1 MKVYNLRVCIIDYGL
16 GNIASI
22 FNAMKNIGADPI
34 VSDEEAIIK
43 NSSHLIL
50 PGVGSFKKG
59 MQELQDRRLDEILN
73 HEVINN
79 KKPILGICLGM
90 QLFATTSY
98 EGGLCKGLNWI
109 EGNVTRINNNLTDLR
124 VPHIGWNN
132 VEVKSSSQL
141 LNNEIDTHCYFV
153 HSYHFNAD
161 NSNDITG
168 KCFYGDDI
176 TAIVEKG
183 NIYGVQ
189 FHPEKSHETG
199 LKILKNFISIN
210 VKN

>member
-1 MKVYNLRVCIIDYGL
+1 MKVYNLRICIIDYGL

-79 KKPILGICLGM
+79 KKPIILDFWAEWCGPCKQIGPILEEISDEYNDKIIVGKMDVDENPETPGKYQIRGIPTML
-90 QLFATTSY
+90 LF
-98 EGGLCKGLNWI
+98 
-109 EGNVTRINNNLTDLR
+109 NNGEL
-124 VPHIGWNN
+124 
-132 VEVKSSSQL
+132 
-141 LNNEIDTHCYFV
+141 IDTKV
-153 HSYHFNAD
+153 GMSSKAD
-161 NSNDITG
+161 LKEWIDR
-168 KCFYGDDI
+168 
-176 TAIVEKG
+176 
-183 NIYGVQ
+183 NI
-189 FHPEKSHETG
+189 
-199 LKILKNFISIN
+199 
-210 VKN
+210 

>member
-1 MKVYNLRVCIIDYGL
+1 MKVYNLRICIIDYGL

-34 VSDEEAIIK
+34 VSDDEAIIK

-73 HEVINN
+73 YEVINN
-79 KKPILGICLGM
+79 QKPILGICLGM
-90 QLFATTSY
+90 QLFATKSY

-109 EGNVTRINNNLTDLR
+109 EGSVTRINNNLTDLR
-124 VPHIGWNN
+124 VPHIGWND
-132 VEVKSSSQL
+132 VEVKPSSKL

-153 HSYHFNAD
+153 HSYHMVC
-161 NSNDITG
+161 NDTINILTFS
-168 KCFYGDDI
+168 KYES
-176 TAIVEKG
+176 IVSVSE
-183 NIYGVQ
+183 
-189 FHPEKSHETG
+189 FP
-199 LKILKNFISIN
+199 L
-210 VKN
+210 